1 MRIDVTQEDIESGEP
16 GEPGFCPIALAFKR
30 VCPLD
35 DIRDI
40 EVMEMECQV
49 RVHTRPDGW
58 WVYSLPDQAQ
68 DFVSLFDDEWK
79 VEPFAFEMSDQP
91 EWIPQNRR

>member
-1 MRIDVTQEDIESGEP
+1 
-16 GEPGFCPIALAFKR
+16 
-30 VCPLD
+30 
-35 DIRDI
+35 
-40 EVMEMECQV
+40 MEMECQV
-49 RVHTRPDGW
+49 RVHARPDGW

-91 EWIPQNRR
+91 EWIPHNRR